1 MDVGIDVDIGDAPDD
16 SLQQNEERGDREVRD
31 EHEHRVDDEGYRQKD
46 LKQFVNIILSDTNE
60 LKKKQI
66 FMCKM

>member
-1 MDVGIDVDIGDAPDD
+1 MTINWTKTSFDTYILVDVGIDIDIGNAPDD

-46 LKQFVNIILSDTNE
+46 LKI
-60 LKKKQI
+60 
-66 FMCKM
+66 

>member
-1 MDVGIDVDIGDAPDD
+1 MDIGIDIDIGDAPDD

-46 LKQFVNIILSDTNE
+46 LKQFLNIILVRY
-60 LKKKQI
+60 
-66 FMCKM
+66 